1 MKSTMKKLFP
11 IFAVIISLILIGCSK
26 KEEKPE
32 STTEKK
38 TETVTTPNTTPQG
51 STDKQP
57 EANASTDEKEQQKK
71 DSKEPDKKESLRDKS
86 GAIIVKFPAGATQ
99 VTLNGKINGFGEQIT
114 YVFEAKKGQK
124 LFANVMSVEMDANI
138 RISQIISP
146 SGTGDGPFGE
156 KTNYNLN
163 ESGNWKIVL
172 SENQMAG
179 DPWKG
184 EYQLLISI
192 K

>member
-1 MKSTMKKLFP
+1 MKKLFP

-38 TETVTTPNTTPQG
+38 TETVKTPNTTPQG
-51 STDKQP
+51 STDKTD
-57 EANASTDEKEQQKK
+57 ANASTEEKEQQKK
-71 DSKEPDKKESLRDKS
+71 DSKEPEKKESLRDKS

-114 YVFEAKKGQK
+114 YVFEASKGQK

-146 SGTGDGPFGE
+146 SGNADGPFGE
-156 KTNYNLN
+156 KTNYNLD

>member
-1 MKSTMKKLFP
+1 MKSTMKKIFP
-11 IFAVIISLILIGCSK
+11 VFAVVISLIIIGCSK
-26 KEEKPE
+26 KEDKPE

-38 TETVTTPNTTPQG
+38 TESVTTPTPSGTTNK
-51 STDKQP
+51 TDT
-57 EANASTDEKEQQKK
+57 NASTEEKEQQKK
-71 DSKEPDKKESLRDKS
+71 DSKEPEKKESLRDKS

-124 LFANVMSVEMDANI
+124 LFANVMSVEMNANI

-146 SGTGDGPFGE
+146 TGKADGPFGE
-156 KTNYNLN
+156 KTNYNLS
-163 ESGNWKIVL
+163 ESGDWKIVL